1 MLPATRPDACRDRH
15 APPRPDRYVMPAD
28 AGTTP
33 HPADSDGGPPV
44 AITLPLARIGR
55 VIWIVVAV
63 LIAATFAAQLFR
75 EAGSANTVVNLF
87 DSDQKLN
94 FPSTAKLLMMLG
106 ATGLFAVIGLATAER
121 HPRVRWL
128 GMAVIFGLVTLD
140 EFTYMHQRLSDA
152 MHDVAGTHGALRFAW
167 VLVYLP
173 LVVVLAIVYFPFWRK
188 LDARL
193 RHRLLA
199 AALLFAGGSG
209 GIELVKGAIYD
220 DGRWS
225 LSFGLVASLSDSLE
239 LIGLAI
245 LVTILL
251 EHLATLTRTVDIQ
264 LATD

>member
-1 MLPATRPDACRDRH
+1 
-15 APPRPDRYVMPAD
+15 MPAD
-28 AGTTP
+28 LGSTTDP
-33 HPADSDGGPPV
+33 DGHGGDDRRVSLRIP
-44 AITLPLARIGR
+44 IARVSR

-63 LIAATFAAQLFR
+63 LIAATFAVQLFR
-75 EAGSANTVVNLF
+75 EAVSANTVVNLF

-94 FPSTAKLLMMLG
+94 FPTTAKLVLMLA
-106 ATGLFAVIGLATAER
+106 ATLLFALVALASTVHAT
-121 HPRVRWL
+121 RVRWF
-128 GMAVIFGLVTLD
+128 GMSVIFGLVTLD

-173 LVVVLAIVYFPFWRK
+173 LVVVLGVVYLPFWRK
-188 LDARL
+188 LDARF
-193 RHRLLA
+193 RYRLLA

-220 DGRWS
+220 DEHWS
-225 LSFGLVASLSDSLE
+225 LSFGLIASLSDSLE

-251 EHLATLTRTVDIQ
+251 EHLATLTRTVGVQ